1 MCKLF
6 LIIADG
12 KWFSL
17 FCEVI
22 FIIKIKPKIIKM
34 KTPINTDDDML
45 SEILNEI
52 QWIVKFIS
60 ITAKKIGNLE

>member
-1 MCKLF
+1 MEN
-6 LIIADG
+6 D
-12 KWFSL
+12 L
-17 FCEVI
+17 FCEVV
-22 FIIKIKPKIIKM
+22 FIIKKTPKIIKM

-60 ITAKKIGNLE
+60 ITTKKIGNLE